1 MKRATQL
8 APRGG
13 AWQQP
18 LARGTAASTAAKR
31 LQALYRP
38 VQEAKV

>member
-1 MKRATQL
+1 MMRDARL
-8 APRGG
+8 ARRGG
-13 AWQQP
+13 ARRQP
-18 LARGTAASTAAKR
+18 LANRTGASTAAKR